1 MKRIYL
7 DHAATT
13 PIHPVALEAMQPWLR
28 EGFGNPSSL
37 HAEGRKAKD
46 ALDKSREV
54 LSQALGCL
62 FAEIVF
68 TSSGTEAAHLAI
80 IGAALGNKDLSRNRV
95 LLGAAEHHG
104 VLETQVLLR
113 RLGYVV
119 EIIPVDRQGG
129 ICMDSLGSRLGE
141 DVLLVSIMAANNE
154 LGTLNPI
161 PEITQLA
168 HSRGA
173 LVHTDAVQS
182 FLTEPNPQGVDLLS
196 IAAHKVNGPKGVG
209 ALYIRAGTSIEALTL
224 GGGQEREL
232 RAGTENVAGIVGFG
246 AAVEWRLQNPSEK
259 QKPRDAFLCRL
270 KEQQTS
276 DWLLTS
282 PVERILPGYA
292 HLRFPGIGAESMLI
306 NLDRLGVSASS
317 GAACSS
323 GSIQPSHVM
332 LACGYT
338 ETEAREGLRFSF
350 GIETTIAEAQEA
362 AERVAKAVNQIATS
376 RNQ

>member
-13 PIHPVALEAMQPWLR
+13 PLHPVALQAMEPWLR

-37 HAEGRKAKD
+37 HAEGRRAKD
-46 ALDKSREV
+46 ALDRSREI

-62 FAEIVF
+62 FAEVVF
-68 TSSGTEAAHLAI
+68 TSSGTEAAQLAI
-80 IGAALGNKDLSRNRV
+80 VGAALGNKDASRDRV

-104 VLETQVLLR
+104 VLETQVILK
-113 RLGYVV
+113 RLGYQV
-119 EIIPVDRQGG
+119 ELVPVDRQGRV
-129 ICMDSLGSRLGE
+129 CMEALGSNLGE

-161 PEITQLA
+161 PEIA
-168 HSRGA
+168 HLGHSHGA
-173 LVHTDAVQS
+173 LVHTDAVQA

-196 IAAHKVNGPKGVG
+196 IAAHKVSGPKGVG
-209 ALYIRAGTSIEALTL
+209 VLYIRAGTPIEAVTL

-232 RAGTENVAGIVGFG
+232 RAGTENVPGIVGFG
-246 AAVEWRLQNPSEK
+246 AAVEWRLQYLGDK
-259 QKPRDAFLCRL
+259 QEPRDAFLKKL
-270 KEQQTS
+270 SEQSTP

-282 PVERILPGYA
+282 PVEKILPGHA

-306 NLDRLGVSASS
+306 KLDRLGVSASS

-338 ETEAREGLRFSF
+338 EAEAREGLRFSF
-350 GIETTIAEAQEA
+350 GIETTTTEAEEA
-362 AERVAKAVNQIATS
+362 AKRVARAANQIAES
-376 RNQ
+376 RHA